1 MPLSGGNVPPN
12 TFNIRWKHFSA
23 ALQTK
28 ITLVLALVS
37 PPLSLTLTKLSA
49 LSYVVDLR
57 AYNAKLYQPNTEK
70 YQKMY

>member
-1 MPLSGGNVPPN
+1 MPLSGDNVPPK

-28 ITLVLALVS
+28 ITLGLALVS
-37 PPLSLTLTKLSA
+37 PPLSLTLKKLSA

-57 AYNAKLYQPNTEK
+57 AYNAKLYQPKTEK
-70 YQKMY
+70 YQKTY